1 MSGVVKSVGG
11 FLGTS
16 SGPGGGPAGNFG
28 NGGLDALNGQLA
40 GATSDYGQD
49 AINQATSSGDV
60 QAQLNNLGASGL
72 STNQQQGLGNQLATG
87 ATTGSDYATQQVEGN
102 GLEMQGLNNMQNSYN
117 QGEGQLAT
125 GQQTQ
130 AGQQGILNGLQS
142 QGFNLQPQDQ
152 TLYGQEAGG
161 IANQYAQQGNQAANS
176 LASRGL
182 SSSGAA
188 GAQFSGIAG
197 NQNQQ
202 LAQAQQ
208 QIAQQRYQNTQQQI
222 GQQQQFIGQLNGQNN
237 QMSGSLG
244 SLAGQQ
250 ASTAANDVSQQYNRQ
265 LSGAQ
270 ASQGLAGNVSGQ
282 QQSQNN
288 ASNTY
293 GMGLFNNTVSNTPSN
308 IGDLFSA
315 GTTGVLGSAGGAFG
329 KGAGQASA
337 SSLFGSGAAPAAAAA
352 GG

>member
-1 MSGVVKSVGG
+1 M
-11 FLGTS
+11 
-16 SGPGGGPAGNFG
+16 
-28 NGGLDALNGQLA
+28 
-40 GATSDYGQD
+40 
-49 AINQATSSGDV
+49 INTIDT
-60 QAQLNNLGASGL
+60 SGL
-72 STNQQQGLGNQLATG
+72 SPEQQQGFANAIATG
-87 ATTGSDYATQQVEGN
+87 ANTGTALATDQVQGN

-208 QIAQQRYQNTQQQI
+208 QIAQQRFQNTQGQI
-222 GQQQQFIGQLNGQNN
+222 AQQQQFIGQLNGQNN
-237 QMSGSLG
+237 QMSSSLG

-250 ASTAANDVSQQYNRQ
+250 ATTAANDVNQQYGRN
-265 LSGAQ
+265 LSGVENQ
-270 ASQGLAGNVSGQ
+270 QGQLGAAAGANQ
-282 QQSQNN
+282 TANN
-288 ASNTY
+288 ASNSY
-293 GMGLFNNTVSNTPSN
+293 NMGLFNNQVNNTPAN
-308 IGDLFSA
+308 IGDSFAGGLNMGIGSMFSGGQGTGKQGTTNQADGTGASA
-315 GTTGVLGSAGGAFG
+315 GPSAGAT
-329 KGAGQASA
+329 KLAGMAQ
-337 SSLFGSGAAPAAAAA
+337 
-352 GG
+352 